1 MFRWVAADFSLLT
14 ILLAAGWG
22 WAGVKIKLLRWTFYV
37 RVWLV
42 AGAGAG
48 AGAGSCVEN
57 YHKAGDHGRSLQTR
71 EREQQLQEAVN

>member
-1 MFRWVAADFSLLT
+1 MD
-14 ILLAAGWG
+14 ILCPGL
-22 WAGVKIKLLRWTFYV
+22 
-37 RVWLV
+37 

-71 EREQQLQEAVN
+71 EREQQLQEAVNWELEI

>member
-1 MFRWVAADFSLLT
+1 MSGSGL
-14 ILLAAGWG
+14 
-22 WAGVKIKLLRWTFYV
+22 
-37 RVWLV
+37 WLV
-42 AGAGAG
+42 AG